1 MKRTQ
6 TRPNFHFSV
15 PCMPI
20 TLTIHITHPDVVT
33 GDARSALYNSIAQT
47 LECLGPDWTHRI
59 TTVSNGNLL
68 INFERMK
75 SAEHVLHV

>member
-1 MKRTQ
+1 
-6 TRPNFHFSV
+6 
-15 PCMPI
+15 MPI

-75 SAEHVLHV
+75 SADRPILDFGAHGQIPFGTCT